1 MATRQRVVTGLALFV
16 AGAAI
21 LYLGMSW
28 YIVGQALQAKAR
40 DFEHHPDNFGMAFE
54 EVQFSPRAEED
65 ITLRGWWFPK
75 VDASATI
82 VWVHGLDSNRA
93 QGLPLLRDLS
103 DRGFASLAFD
113 LRGHGES
120 DSVPIGASYC
130 KVNDVR
136 RAIDYLVERRGVE
149 PGTVLLMGHSFGAAV
164 AIMGGVGEPAV
175 LGVFA
180 NSSFADLSDLVT
192 AEVAARTPIS
202 VWAARLLR
210 PGIVVAAD
218 WTRGVEIDK
227 VELAA
232 AAGQYDYPLRPAHQT

>member
-1 MATRQRVVTGLALFV
+1 M
-16 AGAAI
+16 GA
-21 LYLGMSW
+21 
-28 YIVGQALQAKAR
+28 
-40 DFEHHPDNFGMAFE
+40 
-54 EVQFSPRAEED
+54 
-65 ITLRGWWFPK
+65 
-75 VDASATI
+75 
-82 VWVHGLDSNRA
+82 
-93 QGLPLLRDLS
+93 
-103 DRGFASLAFD
+103 
-113 LRGHGES
+113 

-232 AAGQYDYPLRPAHQT
+232 AAGQYDYPLRPAPPDLTQSRTFTIRFRLEV